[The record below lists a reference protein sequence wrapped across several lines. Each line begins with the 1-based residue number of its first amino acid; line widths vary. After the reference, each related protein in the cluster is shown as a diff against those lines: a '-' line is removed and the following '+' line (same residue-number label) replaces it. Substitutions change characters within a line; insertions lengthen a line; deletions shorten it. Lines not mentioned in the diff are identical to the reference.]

1 MDRVA
6 GNSSAVSAV
15 SAISRGISAASA
27 PGAWRRGY
35 VRRRSTVRFRNGA
48 PGHGQFSND
57 SNERRGT
64 SPGDARQLPSHRK
77 LRLHSQGSAAVTEGS
92 RRRAVPGPPGH
103 CPGEVKLGRSCS
115 GRAVSGPG
123 EPHQD
128 PGSAWRLPVS
138 SGSAVR
144 GKRVPGS
151 RLRAWDGRV
160 TSEARMPTHRFTPS
174 GPGTSSRL
182 DGAEGTARGLR
193 TCRCEYVQ
201 RVVGASPA
209 CLPVSVRRRGTP
221 VYLSASR
228 RL

>member
-1 MDRVA
+1 MGNFRTTRTSGVERVRETLFSSYRTGSSDCTARARRQVVKAAA
-6 GNSSAVSAV
+6 G
-15 SAISRGISAASA
+15 G
-27 PGAWRRGY
+27 PGR
-35 VRRRSTVRFRNGA
+35 
-48 PGHGQFSND
+48 
-57 SNERRGT
+57 
-64 SPGDARQLPSHRK
+64 
-77 LRLHSQGSAAVTEGS
+77 
-92 RRRAVPGPPGH
+92 PGPSGH

-138 SGSAVR
+138 YGSAVR

-160 TSEARMPTHRFTPS
+160 TSEARMPTHRLTPS

>member
-1 MDRVA
+1 MGSVQLARSVD
-6 GNSSAVSAV
+6 GAVLM
-15 SAISRGISAASA
+15 
-27 PGAWRRGY
+27 

-92 RRRAVPGPPGH
+92 RRRAVSGPPGH
-103 CPGEVKLGRSCS
+103 CPGEVKLGRPSS
-115 GRAVSGPG
+115 GRTVPGPG

-144 GKRVPGS
+144 GETSARITVASPGWAGDERGQDAGPPVRAVRARTS
-151 RLRAWDGRV
+151 SSWTGLRA
-160 TSEARMPTHRFTPS
+160 
-174 GPGTSSRL
+174 
-182 DGAEGTARGLR
+182 
-193 TCRCEYVQ
+193 C
-201 RVVGASPA
+201 PA
-209 CLPVSVRRRGTP
+209 V
-221 VYLSASR
+221 
-228 RL
+228 